1 MSGAKHHM
9 PKSSTQAPRAGVV
22 HGRARQT
29 LFGASVAALG
39 LALSFVVGLGAASA
53 NQFGG
58 NSGWSAPTNADL
70 SSQGGVQSMIQ
81 QKAGGGYNYNYTTT
95 NTTTTT
101 IMGNQTNC
109 SLSSSATG
117 NSGTTSGYASTS
129 SPSVSSTPATSAAS
143 THLSHH
149 SLNAAHQFTNV
160 K

>member
-70 SSQGGVQSMIQ
+70 SSQGGVQLCMAVTKQ
-81 QKAGGGYNYNYTTT
+81 ATG
-95 NTTTTT
+95 
-101 IMGNQTNC
+101 
-109 SLSSSATG
+109 SSA
-117 NSGTTSGYASTS
+117 
-129 SPSVSSTPATSAAS
+129 
-143 THLSHH
+143 LC
-149 SLNAAHQFTNV
+149 
-160 K
+160 